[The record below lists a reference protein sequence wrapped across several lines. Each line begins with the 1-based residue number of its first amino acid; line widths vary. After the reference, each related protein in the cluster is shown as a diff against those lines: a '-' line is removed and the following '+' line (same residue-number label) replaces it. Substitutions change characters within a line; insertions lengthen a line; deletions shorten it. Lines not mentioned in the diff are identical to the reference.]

1 GDPAQRSY
9 TRAGDFSFDA
19 NGKLVTSD
27 GVGVQG
33 YTATDPTTGSI
44 VTTGQP
50 TDIVV
55 PPGVL
60 RPPIATSQFGTAS
73 NLSAAAQPG
82 DTFTA
87 SVQLYDSLGTSHVAT
102 ITYTNTAAGAWDYDI
117 TVPAAEL
124 PAAAASNSIVKGSLT
139 FDPAGALDKVSVGA
153 AALAPAADVTI
164 PTFTW
169 KSGATSPAITWDLID
184 KNGVASLSGV
194 ADLLRHRER
203 IGAGH
208 HRRVEHQRRRRDRRQ
223 LRRRQDGHG
232 RPARAREFQ
241 QPWRSRE
248 ARIESLRRERSRRHR
263 EHRHRRQWRPRVADR
278 QLART
283 IARRHRAGIHADDPG
298 AAGLSGELEKHHRR
312 RRAVSRHAQPQTVD
326 GALRE
331 R

>member
-184 KNGVASLSGV
+184 KNGVASLSGFDAVSQTSSVTANGSAPGTIDGLSINADGEIVASFGAGKTVTVGQLALANFNNPGGLVKLGSNRFGESEAAGIANIGIAGNGGRGSLIGSSLEQSNVDIAQEFTQMILAQRGYQANSKSITV
-194 ADLLRHRER
+194 AD
-203 IGAGH
+203 
-208 HRRVEHQRRRRDRRQ
+208 
-223 LRRRQDGHG
+223 
-232 RPARAREFQ
+232 
-241 QPWRSRE
+241 
-248 ARIESLRRERSRRHR
+248 
-263 EHRHRRQWRPRVADR
+263 
-278 QLART
+278 
-283 IARRHRAGIHADDPG
+283 
-298 AAGLSGELEKHHRR
+298 ELYLDTLNLKR
-312 RRAVSRHAQPQTVD
+312 
-326 GALRE
+326 
-331 R
+331 